1 MTKQYISWQRWSA
14 DGLLQYGQMSRKNVQ
29 SNLDIFRRK
38 ALEILQ
44 QTGADHVLY
53 AVKHYNEDDELNLVK
68 FYLEPMDDERYDRDV
83 ASASGVVVYA
93 VHKR

>member
-1 MTKQYISWQRWSA
+1 MKFVKWQRWSEE
-14 DGLLQYGQMSRKNVQ
+14 GLLQFGQMPLKNVQ
-29 SNLDIFRRK
+29 SNLDVFRQK
-38 ALEILQ
+38 ALEILEE
-44 QTGADHVLY
+44 TGADHVLY
-53 AVKHYNEDDELNLVK
+53 AVKHYNEDDELDMVK